1 MYPRQFHPSPI
12 ASLSTQRDDAT
23 METTSSHTIRVLLV
37 SDDEFLRL
45 GLRSLFERTPGFELT
60 AEAGNRSEALLQ
72 AAKAKP
78 TVALLDGSFSDSHA
92 LDLCREL
99 ARRRPPLP
107 VLILANGREDLLA
120 LRAMQV
126 GAQGCMPRR
135 VTAAELLQAIKTVAG
150 GRTLFDEHVT
160 SNRRTHVQQAGED
173 LQSNLERLSPQERR
187 LFPLVAE
194 GMTNR
199 EIAGVLGLSEKTIKN
214 YLTSLYIK
222 LGISRRAEAVRLYT
236 LSFQT
241 PSAVLLTQDACLSP
255 HGPTDASDP
264 PSGGYALTLA
274 RSSGGRA

>member
-1 MYPRQFHPSPI
+1 MKTPS
-12 ASLSTQRDDAT
+12 L
-23 METTSSHTIRVLLV
+23 HNIRVLLV

-60 AEAGNRSEALLQ
+60 AEAVNRSEALLQ

-78 TVALLDGSFSDSHA
+78 TLALLDGSCSDSHA

-99 ARRRPPLP
+99 TSRRPPLQ
-107 VLILANGREDLLA
+107 VLILANSQEDLLA

-135 VTAAELLQAIKTVAG
+135 VSAAELLQAITTVAG
-150 GRTLFDEHVT
+150 GRTLFDERVT
-160 SNRRTHVQQAGED
+160 SNRPTQVQKAGED

-236 LSFQT
+236 QLFQNS
-241 PSAVLLTQDACLSP
+241 SAVSFKNGDYVSP
-255 HGPTDASDP
+255 HGLADTGDQASAA
-264 PSGGYALTLA
+264 YALSLA
-274 RSSGGRA
+274 RSNGGRA

>member
-1 MYPRQFHPSPI
+1 
-12 ASLSTQRDDAT
+12 
-23 METTSSHTIRVLLV
+23 METTSSHTVRVLLV
-37 SDDEFLRL
+37 TDDEFLRL

-60 AEAGNRSEALLQ
+60 AEAVSRSEALLQ
-72 AAKAKP
+72 AAQAKP

-99 ARRRPPLP
+99 TSRRPPVQ
-107 VLILANGREDLLA
+107 VLILANRQEDLLA

-126 GAQGCMPRR
+126 GAQGCVPRR
-135 VTAAELLQAIKTVAG
+135 VSAAELLQAIKTIAG
-150 GRTLFDEHVT
+150 GRTLFDERVT
-160 SNRRTHVQQAGED
+160 SNRRTQVPKAGDD
-173 LQSNLERLSPQERR
+173 LPSNIERLSPQERR

-236 LSFQT
+236 QLFQNS
-241 PSAVLLTQDACLSP
+241 SAAPGRHDAYVSS
-255 HGPTDASDP
+255 HGLADTADQASAA
-264 PSGGYALTLA
+264 YALSVA
-274 RSSGGRA
+274 RSNGGRA